1 MRFRGAAFALIVF
14 AVVST
19 ICLGIAGAQT
29 PASTKQTAAPKTA
42 TAPARP
48 VQANL
53 AQLMR
58 GILLPAS
65 NVIFFAQGNNPAD
78 VKQAADPSSATDPL
92 ASTYGGWTAV
102 ENSAL
107 ALTEAARL
115 LAVPGRCQRP
125 PVPDMR
131 IGRSSFKASARRGP
145 MPIRPLKR
153 KTKTRCSTPLEPSVP
168 PVRIVTTSI
177 VRRQT
182 RKAASPAAA
191 RSEFF
196 VLSQFETLRFS
207 IFPH

>member
-14 AVVST
+14 AVVSP

-29 PASTKQTAAPKTA
+29 PAIPKQTAAPKTA

-65 NVIFFAQGNNPAD
+65 NIIFFAQGSNPAD

-107 ALTEAARL
+107 ALTEA
-115 LAVPGRCQRP
+115 V
-125 PVPDMR
+125 
-131 IGRSSFKASARRGP
+131 
-145 MPIRPLKR
+145 
-153 KTKTRCSTPLEPSVP
+153 
-168 PVRIVTTSI
+168 
-177 VRRQT
+177 
-182 RKAASPAAA
+182 
-191 RSEFF
+191 
-196 VLSQFETLRFS
+196 
-207 IFPH
+207 H